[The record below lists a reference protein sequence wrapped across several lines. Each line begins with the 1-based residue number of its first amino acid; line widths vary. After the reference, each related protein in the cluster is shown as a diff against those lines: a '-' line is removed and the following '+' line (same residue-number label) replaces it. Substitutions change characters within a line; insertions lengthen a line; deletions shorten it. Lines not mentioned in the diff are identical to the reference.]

1 MSFAYLISQIE
12 GKCNLFFF
20 QVTHDIPSVF
30 CIISLKVLSGD
41 PKCEMCYFI
50 TYYIKPSILNKIL
63 STTFL

>member
-50 TYYIKPSILNKIL
+50 TSI
-63 STTFL
+63 

>member
-41 PKCEMCYFI
+41 PKCEMLFYHFYMI
-50 TYYIKPSILNKIL
+50 VLFLNHL
-63 STTFL
+63 LH